1 MESIFMET
9 TTRKRW
15 PWISLVVLQV
25 LQFLSLVPWLL
36 MAGLSFMAFD
46 APGSDKM
53 WQPWAFVIAIW
64 SYPVWLLL
72 AGMISWLL
80 FYFRRNVS
88 AVVLSAVVTL
98 PAPALLVF
106 LALQAVA

>member
-1 MESIFMET
+1 
-9 TTRKRW
+9 
-15 PWISLVVLQV
+15 LVILQV
-25 LQFLSLVPWLL
+25 VQVLSLVPWLL

-72 AGMISWLL
+72 AGIASWLL

-88 AVVLSAVVTL
+88 AVIVSAVVTL
-98 PAPALLVF
+98 PSPVLILV